1 MSKSSVET
9 YGSWAVVAG
18 ASEGLGAAFAQAL
31 ARRGHNLILIARR
44 AEVLEAEADRLR
56 KTGVEVRTLSLD
68 LGNPDFVAKLLAE
81 LEGRELGVAVFNAA
95 YSYMAP
101 FLSRPVSEPLKVA
114 AVNVQGPLLFAH
126 ALLPQMVERKR
137 GALILMSSLSGF
149 QGSPFLAAYSASKAF
164 NTTLA
169 EALWGEME
177 EHGVH
182 VLASAAGAIR
192 TPGYAATLAKEAPG
206 TMDPDAVAEE
216 TLRALGKGPLVVPG
230 TFNKFASVILR
241 RLLPRSLVVRIMRN
255 SIAGLQ

>member
-1 MSKSSVET
+1 MVEQ
-9 YGSWAVVAG
+9 YGKWAVVAG

-31 ARRGHNLILIARR
+31 AKRGFHLILIARR
-44 AEVLEAEADRLR
+44 AEVLAAEADRLR
-56 KTGVEVRTLSLD
+56 QTGVEVRTLALD
-68 LGNPDFVAKLLAE
+68 LGNPGFVDALLAE
-81 LEGRELGVAVFNAA
+81 LEGRELGIAVYNAA

-101 FLSRPVSEPLKVA
+101 FLREPASEAMKVA
-114 AVNVQGPLLFAH
+114 DVNVRGPLLFAH
-126 ALLPQMVERKR
+126 ALLPRMVERKR
-137 GALILMSSLSGF
+137 GGLILMSSLAGF

-177 EHGVH
+177 QQGVH

-216 TLRALGKGPLVVPG
+216 TLRALGRGPLVVPG
-230 TFNKFASVILR
+230 TFNKVASFILR
-241 RLLPRSLVVRIMRN
+241 RLLPRSVVVRIMRN
-255 SIAGLQ
+255 SVAGLQ